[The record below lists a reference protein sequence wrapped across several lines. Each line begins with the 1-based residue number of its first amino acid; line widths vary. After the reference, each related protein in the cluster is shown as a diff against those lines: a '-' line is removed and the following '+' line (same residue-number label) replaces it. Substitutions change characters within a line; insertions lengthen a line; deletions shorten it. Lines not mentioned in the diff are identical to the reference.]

1 MATLKEI
8 AQLCNVSPS
17 TVSNILNGKTNVSDQ
32 TRQKVMNTITKLEY
46 QPNFFAQSMRKQ
58 NSHIIAIITEDL
70 NEFSSAPIVGAI
82 MEYCERYGYKTILM
96 NLRLYHRWND
106 TWYENTERIKT
117 ILQPVI
123 REILSFR
130 ADGLLYVSG
139 HCRII
144 HNVFDGLTIPAVFAY
159 GISSHSKYPS
169 IIFDDEKGA
178 YDITKYIISK
188 GHSKLGLIGGSAD
201 NLHTKSRLI
210 GYQRA
215 LFESNILYNP
225 LWTRYGN
232 WRRESGYHEAQY
244 LIENG
249 VTAIF
254 CMNDNMAAGAYDYI
268 YEKQLSVGK
277 DISITGYDNKEIA
290 DYMRPELT
298 TAEIPLHDIGTKS
311 AETLL
316 KMLASNPAKAE
327 DLGILRLPCKMIER
341 ESVYKVPSS

>member
-1 MATLKEI
+1 
-8 AQLCNVSPS
+8 
-17 TVSNILNGKTNVSDQ
+17 
-32 TRQKVMNTITKLEY
+32 
-46 QPNFFAQSMRKQ
+46 
-58 NSHIIAIITEDL
+58 
-70 NEFSSAPIVGAI
+70 

-215 LFESNILYNP
+215 LFESNIPVSY
-225 LWTRYGN
+225 T
-232 WRRESGYHEAQY
+232 H
-244 LIENG
+244 
-249 VTAIF
+249 
-254 CMNDNMAAGAYDYI
+254 
-268 YEKQLSVGK
+268 
-277 DISITGYDNKEIA
+277 
-290 DYMRPELT
+290 LT
-298 TAEIPLHDIGTKS
+298 LPTI
-311 AETLL
+311 LL
-316 KMLASNPAKAE
+316 
-327 DLGILRLPCKMIER
+327 
-341 ESVYKVPSS
+341 V

>member
-70 NEFSSAPIVGAI
+70 NAFSSAPIVEAI

-178 YDITKYIISK
+178 YDIT
-188 GHSKLGLIGGSAD
+188 
-201 NLHTKSRLI
+201 
-210 GYQRA
+210 
-215 LFESNILYNP
+215 
-225 LWTRYGN
+225 
-232 WRRESGYHEAQY
+232 
-244 LIENG
+244 
-249 VTAIF
+249 
-254 CMNDNMAAGAYDYI
+254 
-268 YEKQLSVGK
+268 
-277 DISITGYDNKEIA
+277 
-290 DYMRPELT
+290 
-298 TAEIPLHDIGTKS
+298 
-311 AETLL
+311 
-316 KMLASNPAKAE
+316 
-327 DLGILRLPCKMIER
+327 
-341 ESVYKVPSS
+341 

>member
-70 NEFSSAPIVGAI
+70 NAFSSAPIVEAI

-254 CMNDNMAAGAYDYI
+254 CMNDNMTGGVYDYFH
-268 YEKQLSVGK
+268 EKGVQIGEEISIVGFDNR
-277 DISITGYDNKEIA
+277 DISEYF
-290 DYMRPELT
+290 YPRLT
-298 TAEIPLHDIGTKS
+298 TMELSLRRIGIESACLLLDSLESGQSLHTKNVVEKKIPC
-311 AETLL
+311 TL
-316 KMLASNPAKAE
+316 
-327 DLGILRLPCKMIER
+327 IER
-341 ESVYKVPSS
+341 ESVKCIIP